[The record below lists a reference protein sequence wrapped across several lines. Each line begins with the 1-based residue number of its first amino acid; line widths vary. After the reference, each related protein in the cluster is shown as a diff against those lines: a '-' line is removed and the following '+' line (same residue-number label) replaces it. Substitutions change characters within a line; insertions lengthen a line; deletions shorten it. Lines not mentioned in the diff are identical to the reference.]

1 MTPTQPS
8 FILQAI
14 TEADW
19 AESRA
24 LRLEMIADTPHAY
37 LETLADAEART
48 DDEWRARAAR
58 NTLPGSTGLA
68 AVATEGERAG
78 HWIGTMSAYLP
89 EGGEG
94 ALLVGVYVTPSWRG
108 VAAGVSDALLTGI
121 EEWAAQHGDVL
132 TLEVHQDSIAARR
145 FYKRRGFE
153 ETGRVLPYPLNPK
166 QLEFE
171 MAKPLRAASLGGIR
185 RLNG

>member
-8 FILQAI
+8 FTLHAI

-19 AESRA
+19 AEART
-24 LRLEMIADTPHAY
+24 LRLEMLADTPHAY
-37 LETLADAEART
+37 LETLATAETLGEA
-48 DDEWRARAAR
+48 EWRLRAAR
-58 NTLPGSTGLA
+58 NTLAGSYGLA

-89 EGGEG
+89 EHAAG
-94 ALLVGVYVTPSWRG
+94 ALLVGVYVTPGSRGAASG
-108 VAAGVSDALLTGI
+108 VADALLAGI
-121 EEWAAQHGDVL
+121 EEWAAQHGDLL

-153 ETGRVLPYPLNPK
+153 ETGRAIAYPLNPQ

-171 MAKPLRAASLGGIR
+171 MSKPLRATPLGGIR